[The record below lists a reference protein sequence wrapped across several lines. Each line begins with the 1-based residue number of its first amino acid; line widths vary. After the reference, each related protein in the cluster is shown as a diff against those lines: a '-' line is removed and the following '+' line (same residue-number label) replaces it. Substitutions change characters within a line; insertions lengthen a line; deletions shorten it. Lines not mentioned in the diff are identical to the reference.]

1 VKKLF
6 NSNNSKIYCERCDL
20 ILESREKFNKHLS
33 THSST
38 IPCDVCP
45 IDIIID
51 KFVNVF
57 RKKPSRNLE

>member
-1 VKKLF
+1 MKKLF

>member
-1 VKKLF
+1 MKKLF
-6 NSNNSKIYCERCDL
+6 NSNNSKIYCERCNL
-20 ILESREKFNKHLS
+20 ILKSREKFNKHLS

-51 KFVNVF
+51 KFVNMF
-57 RKKPSRNLE
+57 RKKSSHNLE

>member
-1 VKKLF
+1 MKKLF
-6 NSNNSKIYCERCDL
+6 NSNNSKIYCERCNL
-20 ILESREKFNKHLS
+20 ILKSREKFNKHLS

-45 IDIIID
+45 IDIVID
-51 KFVNVF
+51 KFVNLF

>member
-1 VKKLF
+1 MKKLF
-6 NSNNSKIYCERCDL
+6 NSNNSKIYCERYNL

-38 IPCDVCP
+38 ISCDVCP

-57 RKKPSRNLE
+57 RKKSSRNLE

>member
-6 NSNNSKIYCERCDL
+6 NSNNSKIYCERCNL
-20 ILESREKFNKHLS
+20 ILKSREKFNKHLS

-45 IDIIID
+45 IDIVID
-51 KFVNVF
+51 KFVNLF

>member
-38 IPCDVCP
+38 IPWRCM
-45 IDIIID
+45 
-51 KFVNVF
+51 
-57 RKKPSRNLE
+57 SY